1 MSIFLSFFEVLCCV
15 IFLRKVHKRN
25 FFFSKL
31 AVIIAVYLLISYC
44 MGYFRLNWMIQ
55 ISIKYIMMA
64 CLVVITTDSKLA
76 DGLYIASW
84 GVSVQML
91 LFNTAQLVELV
102 LNAMNMHANMF
113 VAVAVVFLAG
123 LLWFYQFLPAALI
136 KEDDY
141 AITRKQALITILI
154 ILPFHVFNNVLMS
167 SQGYAYSLHAEI
179 AMCCVF
185 SCVCSMFVLYQQ
197 RITYLSDEKISEI
210 NFINQMLRERQ
221 NQYQL
226 AKENIALINQK
237 SHDLKNQ
244 VLLLKNSQD
253 ESIKNRYIKEL
264 SKNIQIYDSVFHTG
278 NEVFDTLLT
287 EKSLLCEKNHI
298 TIKCIV
304 DGEQLGF
311 MDPIDLYAL
320 FGNALDNAIESV
332 LQLKEEERR
341 IINLNVR
348 REQEMLICSI
358 ENYIDWKLE
367 FVDGLPKTTKENE
380 EYHGF
385 GLKSM
390 QYTVKKYQGYMTV
403 NVENQIFVVRFLFP
417 KTSI

>member
-1 MSIFLSFFEVLCCV
+1 
-15 IFLRKVHKRN
+15 
-25 FFFSKL
+25 
-31 AVIIAVYLLISYC
+31 
-44 MGYFRLNWMIQ
+44 
-55 ISIKYIMMA
+55 
-64 CLVVITTDSKLA
+64 
-76 DGLYIASW
+76 
-84 GVSVQML
+84 
-91 LFNTAQLVELV
+91 
-102 LNAMNMHANMF
+102 
-113 VAVAVVFLAG
+113 
-123 LLWFYQFLPAALI
+123 
-136 KEDDY
+136 
-141 AITRKQALITILI
+141 
-154 ILPFHVFNNVLMS
+154 
-167 SQGYAYSLHAEI
+167 
-179 AMCCVF
+179 
-185 SCVCSMFVLYQQ
+185 MFVLYQQ

-287 EKSLLCEKNHI
+287 EKGLLCEKNHI

-358 ENYIDWKLE
+358 ENYIDSKLE